1 MKKNVKNNVYWI
13 GYMDWDLQTFHG
25 DDYTIHHGSSQNA
38 YLIQEEKTVLM
49 DTVWAPHQFE
59 FIENLQSEIDLN
71 KIDYIVVNH
80 GENDHSGS
88 LPALMKLMLNHWK
101 DNMVSR
107 DGISM
112 LSIRVIAWILVMA
125 RN

>member
-13 GYMDWDLQTFHG
+13 GYMDWDLHTFHG

-71 KIDYIVVNH
+71 KIGRAHV
-80 GENDHSGS
+80 
-88 LPALMKLMLNHWK
+88 
-101 DNMVSR
+101 
-107 DGISM
+107 
-112 LSIRVIAWILVMA
+112 
-125 RN
+125 